1 MKRIFIILL
10 IILTTS
16 YRLFAQLTGAAQT
29 LYDSAFAQDSVLVNY
44 ALDSGAQVL
53 PTPDNNSFY
62 VQWFPTNATPNTT
75 PLIVSLHGSECN
87 AFMEFKSWYIRAK
100 AFGCGI
106 IALQWY
112 RYNTNPQYSYFPDD
126 TLYDY
131 LNSALSAINYPSH
144 KALLHG
150 FSRGSAR
157 SYAMVFK
164 DIQSGNNYF
173 CTTISNAGDADL
185 NYPLYASIDS
195 GSYGPNV
202 FSGKHWS
209 LFCGGLDT
217 VTFCSEM
224 ADTKLWLQSQGAIV
238 DIFIQDPALGHNGF
252 QLHTSGMYKDSIL
265 NNYLQC
271 FNGVLSLNGINN
283 QKSYKVYP
291 NPFSLTT
298 VITTNEVLNNAT
310 LTIFNHLGQVVA
322 QTENISGTSIEINR
336 QYMKRGFYQ
345 ACLTQGNSTIVI
357 FKLLVMD

>member
-1 MKRIFIILL
+1 
-10 IILTTS
+10 
-16 YRLFAQLTGAAQT
+16 
-29 LYDSAFAQDSVLVNY
+29 
-44 ALDSGAQVL
+44 
-53 PTPDNNSFY
+53 
-62 VQWFPTNATPNTT
+62 
-75 PLIVSLHGSECN
+75 
-87 AFMEFKSWYIRAK
+87 
-100 AFGCGI
+100 
-106 IALQWY
+106 
-112 RYNTNPQYSYFPDD
+112 
-126 TLYDY
+126 
-131 LNSALSAINYPSH
+131 
-144 KALLHG
+144 
-150 FSRGSAR
+150 
-157 SYAMVFK
+157 MVFK

-185 NYPLYASIDS
+185 NYPLYAPIDS

-252 QLHTSGMYKDSIL
+252 QLPTSGMYKDSIL
-265 NNYLQC
+265 NNYLKC

-283 QKSYKVYP
+283 QKSYKIYP

-310 LTIFNHLGQVVA
+310 LTIFNHLGQVVT

-336 QYMKRGFYQ
+336 QYLKSGFYQ
-345 ACLTQGNSTIVI
+345 ACLTQGNSTIAI